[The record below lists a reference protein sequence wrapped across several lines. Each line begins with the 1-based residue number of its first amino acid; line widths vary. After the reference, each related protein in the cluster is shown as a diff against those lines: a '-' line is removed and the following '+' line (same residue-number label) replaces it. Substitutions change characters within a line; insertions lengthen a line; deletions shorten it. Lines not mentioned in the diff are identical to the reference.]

1 MKGRQIGTKGT
12 ANNNKTHYP
21 LEETIRI
28 PGFSSGS
35 KQTSKI
41 EDAFSKAQKILAEK
55 KRNWKI
61 AKTAGY
67 KGTFKQYCE
76 GM

>member
-1 MKGRQIGTKGT
+1 MSDKK
-12 ANNNKTHYP
+12 ANRYP
-21 LEETIRI
+21 LEGTIRI
-28 PGFSSGS
+28 SGFSSGS

-67 KGTFKQYCE
+67 KETFKQYCE